1 MLLSTVSTGELVVL
15 VYLASTLS
23 SCAVTLSAVKKEMGA
38 SFAVQLSMKQI
49 ITSLISGLLLLAGYR
64 FFF

>member
-1 MLLSTVSTGELVVL
+1 MCGH
-15 VYLASTLS
+15 AFGF
-23 SCAVTLSAVKKEMGA
+23 KKEMGA